1 MQLALRVFGHLVGLN
16 TPNPAVLRVSIMKS
30 MTVEEVQSRAKSAPM
45 MLLIRR
51 FTTALI
57 GLASTILV
65 ARFLSPRD
73 FGLAAMSMAV
83 VSLGD
88 ALRNFGLTNAVL
100 RKGEINEDEVTF
112 CFWFNLVSTLLMSA
126 IFVAGAPLIAA
137 YFDEPEVRV
146 IMYGSIIGFAIG
158 GFAMQHNAIM
168 KRNLEFRQVAFCDT
182 AAVAVGFIVTLA
194 LAIIRR
200 DYWAIVIGLVAQSIA
215 RAAINIY
222 LTRWMPGRPR
232 RIEGIRELMYFGF
245 NTSLYATLNQA
256 SRQSTT
262 LIIGY
267 FFNSALLGYFNRS
280 YALFKLPLS
289 NLLEPIGQANMP
301 ILARL
306 RLYPDHYRTTY
317 LSLVEMLSVL
327 LIPASAVIDYAGP
340 SLALTLLGPQWE
352 QSGEALSYLA
362 PALAVY
368 GGIYP
373 ISNLLI
379 TQNRAGELRLIA
391 LLDVVFRAGG
401 ALIGAQFSFLAAIA
415 GFSIGSVLTLP
426 ARFLIAGRV
435 GTITAGDQLRAILPS
450 LPLGIGALV
459 GGAAGQYAADYAGL
473 VPILELISVSL
484 ASALGTLVALGL
496 SRDARRVAVNLIDVG
511 RGRYHVGVPAQDAER
526 GVGLA
531 ERGPVTGG

>member
-1 MQLALRVFGHLVGLN
+1 
-16 TPNPAVLRVSIMKS
+16 MKS
-30 MTVEEVQSRAKSAPM
+30 MTVDEVQSRAKRAPM

-51 FTTALI
+51 FATALI

-73 FGLAAMSMAV
+73 FGLAAMSMVV

-88 ALRNFGLTNAVL
+88 ALRNFGLTNAIL

-112 CFWFNLVSTLLMSA
+112 CFWFNVVSTLLMSA
-126 IFVAGAPLIAA
+126 IFIAGAPLIAG
-137 YFDEPEVRV
+137 YFNEPEVGV
-146 IMYGSIIGFAIG
+146 IMYGSVIGFAIG
-158 GFAMQHNAIM
+158 GLAMQHNAIM

-182 AAVAVGFIVTLA
+182 AAVAVGFVVTLA

-200 DYWAIVIGLVAQSIA
+200 DYWAIVVGLVAQSIT

-222 LTRWMPGRPR
+222 LTRWIPGRPK
-232 RIEGIRELMYFGF
+232 RIEGMRELLHFGF
-245 NTSLYATLNQA
+245 NTSLYSTLNQA

-262 LIIGY
+262 IIIGY
-267 FFNSALLGYFNRS
+267 FFNSTLLGYFNRS

-289 NLLEPIGQANMP
+289 NLLEPIGEANMP

-317 LSLVEMLSVL
+317 LSLVEMLSML
-327 LIPASAVIDYAGP
+327 LVPASGFIICAGP

-352 QSGEALSYLA
+352 LSGEALSYLA
-362 PALAVY
+362 PALAIY

-379 TQNRAGELRLIA
+379 TQNRSRELRLIA
-391 LLDVVFRAGG
+391 LLDFMLRAGG
-401 ALIGAQFSFLAAIA
+401 AMIGAQFGFLSAVA

-426 ARFLIAGRV
+426 ARFLIAGRS
-435 GTITAGDQLRAILPS
+435 GTIMAGDQLRAMLPS
-450 LPLGIGALV
+450 LPPGGGALI
-459 GGAAGQYAADYAGL
+459 GGSAGRYAAECAGL
-473 VPILELISVSL
+473 IPILELICVGFGSGIG
-484 ASALGTLVALGL
+484 ALIALGL
-496 SRDARRVAVNLIDVG
+496 SREARRVAVNLINVG
-511 RGRYHVGVPAQDAER
+511 RGRYQVGVSAQDAER
-526 GVGLA
+526 GVSVA
-531 ERGPVTGG
+531 ERGAVTGS

>member
-1 MQLALRVFGHLVGLN
+1 
-16 TPNPAVLRVSIMKS
+16 MKS

-51 FTTALI
+51 FATALI

-73 FGLAAMSMAV
+73 FGLAAMAMAV

-88 ALRNFGLTNAVL
+88 ALRNFGLTNAIL
-100 RKGEINEDEVTF
+100 RKGEINEAEVTF
-112 CFWFNLVSTLLMSA
+112 CFWFNVVSTLLMSLVF
-126 IFVAGAPLIAA
+126 IAGAPMIAG
-137 YFDEPEVRV
+137 YFNEPEVRV
-146 IMYGSIIGFAIG
+146 IMYGSVIGFAIG

-194 LAIIRR
+194 LALIRR
-200 DYWAIVIGLVAQSIA
+200 DYWAIVVGLVAQSIA

-222 LTRWMPGRPR
+222 LTRWVPGRPR
-232 RIEGIRELMYFGF
+232 RIEGIRELLYFGF
-245 NTSLYATLNQA
+245 NTSIYATLNQA

-289 NLLEPIGQANMP
+289 NVLEPIGQANMP

-317 LSLVEMLSVL
+317 ISLVEMLSML
-327 LIPASAVIDYAGP
+327 LIPASALIFFAGP
-340 SLALTLLGPQWE
+340 SLALVLLGPQWE
-352 QSGEALSYLA
+352 QSGVALSYLA
-362 PALAVY
+362 PALAIY

-373 ISNLLI
+373 IGNLLI
-379 TQNRAGELRLIA
+379 TQNRVGELRLIA
-391 LLDVVFRAGG
+391 ILDFVFRAGG
-401 ALIGAQFSFLAAIA
+401 ALIGAQFGFLAAVA

-426 ARFLIAGRV
+426 ARFLIAGRA
-435 GTITAGDQLRAILPS
+435 GTITAGDQLRAMLPS
-450 LPLGIGALV
+450 LPLGTGALV
-459 GGAAGQYAADYAGL
+459 GAAAGHYFADYAGL
-473 VPILELISVSL
+473 VPILELVSVGL
-484 ASALGTLVALGL
+484 ASALGALAALGL
-496 SRDARRVAVNLIDVG
+496 SPNSRRVAVNLINVG
-511 RGRYHVGVPAQDAER
+511 RGRYHVGVSAKDGEKDVGVAETPGKPR
-526 GVGLA
+526 ADIMETQG
-531 ERGPVTGG
+531 